1 MAPSGALAEGAG
13 RYLKRNERTETTA
26 ATTAAKAEITQ
37 INVFTIRGDRIM
49 ENINEIARLIQR
61 GMESSATATRAV
73 MQAIQLGYTLAEM
86 EHQEKK
92 AG

>member
-1 MAPSGALAEGAG
+1 MSRLRQQTALGWLYSQMAVT
-13 RYLKRNERTETTA
+13 K
-26 ATTAAKAEITQ
+26 
-37 INVFTIRGDRIM
+37 GDRIM

>member
-1 MAPSGALAEGAG
+1 
-13 RYLKRNERTETTA
+13 
-26 ATTAAKAEITQ
+26 
-37 INVFTIRGDRIM
+37 M

-73 MQAIQLGYTLAEM
+73 LQAIQLGYTLAEM
-86 EHQEKK
+86 DQRK

>member
-1 MAPSGALAEGAG
+1 
-13 RYLKRNERTETTA
+13 
-26 ATTAAKAEITQ
+26 
-37 INVFTIRGDRIM
+37 M

-92 AG
+92 AGCCPPGRGEHRDNPGNQKQR